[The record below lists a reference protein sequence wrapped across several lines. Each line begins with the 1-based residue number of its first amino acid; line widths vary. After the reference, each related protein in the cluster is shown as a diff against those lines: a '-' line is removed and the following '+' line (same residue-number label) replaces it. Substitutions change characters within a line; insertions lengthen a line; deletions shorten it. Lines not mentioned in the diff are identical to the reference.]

1 LTGGLPHQDF
11 RSFHNSRRSS
21 PARHIIDGDLLET
34 FVDIAQGGD
43 SGKAGARA
51 QDQQQGMTLAAQIV
65 RQLNDI
71 LNSADQP
78 DKHDSTRAPTS
89 VLFAHR
95 TLKANYTVEDVL
107 IRIEDMISLR

>member
-1 LTGGLPHQDF
+1 M
-11 RSFHNSRRSS
+11 S
-21 PARHIIDGDLLET
+21 
-34 FVDIAQGGD
+34 
-43 SGKAGARA
+43 
-51 QDQQQGMTLAAQIV
+51 MAAQIV

-78 DKHDSTRAPTS
+78 EKHDSTVAPPS

-107 IRIEDMISLR
+107 MRIEDMIALR